1 MAPIF
6 NVCHLSASCAS
17 AELFFKL
24 RKSCSGHSRIS
35 ENVTLKDLLSIYGS
49 RERRSVSC
57 RTSGLLRS
65 RTSGPFDTCNP
76 LWLADFPPAA
86 PWCSPGVSRTDW
98 DCRPELEIVAKNV
111 GKAESESGAES
122 GNHSQRNGKKSK
134 LLGSRGKD
142 VTDASGTINSGT
154 KVSNRREE
162 DYADNFAY
170 KAQGEGW
177 GRSQNLDLGRKVL
190 NRNDATIGRNFKEAE
205 EESSEDIG
213 HLSSIAGR
221 ITDSN
226 IDLEKISSYHVDS
239 IPWLERLKEEELA
252 EAYYSEDLSI
262 ETIYSR
268 DGDWIQP
275 QDAREVDRNV
285 EVEVE
290 VVSWRE
296 RHIKAHICVEAS
308 DQMVWNVLTDY
319 ERLAE
324 FIPNLVRSEVIN
336 SPQPG
341 RVWLLQ
347 QGVQSS
353 MYWHIEARVV
363 LELEELPL
371 KHDGK
376 ELRFSMVDGD
386 FKRYAGR
393 WYLRP
398 GPRPGTT
405 MLFYEVSVIPKL
417 FFPAP
422 FVERIIKA
430 DLPINLS
437 ALAQRAETDPSEWQR
452 VELRPPRRKPKP
464 TPSPLRSF
472 LNKLSSPNFV
482 QRFPLESIK
491 SALQFP
497 SFIERSGVDAIQRTL
512 LNSREDEMS
521 KWGSSSRTSTLDRPC
536 AVDEVHLRRLD
547 DLLEHGGVHRRV
559 VAAITVQSP
568 IKDVWNV
575 LTDYECLSEFIPNLA
590 SSKIV
595 SRESNRVR
603 LVQEGCK
610 CVLYMVLHA
619 RVVLDLWE
627 KPEHEIIFQQVE
639 GDFDSFQG
647 KWTLEALG
655 PQHTL
660 LKYIVDT
667 KMHKHCLLAEAI
679 VEEVIYEDLPAN
691 LCAIR
696 DRVEYL
702 KQEFQNTEATP
713 PQPEVEE
720 HPEKTT
726 EQRPRPVQKASKRL
740 RVAGLQKDFRVLERE
755 LLGFIQ
761 IYGKEGVMPMRSEL
775 RQHRRVD
782 LEKAITRMGGFSAVA
797 SKLKLCQQRRPRG
810 YWDNFQNVRREII
823 QLQKE
828 CGMDPIYMPT
838 RKALNNAGR
847 PDVARALEKWGGANE
862 VARLLG
868 LKVRR
873 VGQRSPRKTRDSA
886 TSDLENDEFTCPKPF
901 KISLPE
907 KPRKWVNMKQKVE
920 FVENLSS

>member
-1 MAPIF
+1 MAPVF
-6 NVCHLSASCAS
+6 NLRHHSACNAS

-24 RKSCSGHSRIS
+24 RKSCSGHCGVAK
-35 ENVTLKDLLSIYGS
+35 NVELSTYVMG
-49 RERRSVSC
+49 RERKSVSC
-57 RTSGLLRS
+57 RSSGLLS
-65 RTSGPFDTCNP
+65 GRTSEQSEAWNFLCHTKH
-76 LWLADFPPAA
+76 PAV
-86 PWCSPGVSRTDW
+86 SVSRTDW
-98 DCRPELEIVAKNV
+98 CRRPELELVAKNLGQV
-111 GKAESESGAES
+111 EPEGTCPSKRSSS
-122 GNHSQRNGKKSK
+122 KVDKKLKQQDKTKSSSKYLNSQDKGF
-134 LLGSRGKD
+134 
-142 VTDASGTINSGT
+142 TDASRASKSST
-154 KVSNRREE
+154 
-162 DYADNFAY
+162 
-170 KAQGEGW
+170 
-177 GRSQNLDLGRKVL
+177 KVL
-190 NRNDATIGRNFKEAE
+190 NKAETGEGCTDSFVYTEKSKKLDLARKALNINNSTLGRVFKDDEDTKDVGYLTSIG
-205 EESSEDIG
+205 
-213 HLSSIAGR
+213 GR
-221 ITDSN
+221 IIDSN
-226 IDLEKISSYHVDS
+226 IDIEKISSYHLDS
-239 IPWLERLKEEELA
+239 IPWLERLKEEEEESL
-252 EAYYSEDLSI
+252 EDNYSEDLRTVCSDS
-262 ETIYSR
+262 ENGFR
-268 DGDWIQP
+268 L
-275 QDAREVDRNV
+275 QDAREVDRIV
-285 EVEVE
+285 DVEVE

-308 DQMVWNVLTDY
+308 DQMVWDVLTDY

-324 FIPNLVRSEVIN
+324 FIPNLIRSEVIN

-371 KHDGK
+371 KPDGK

-386 FKRYAGR
+386 FKRYVGR

-398 GPRPGTT
+398 GPRAGTT

-437 ALAQRAETDPSEWQR
+437 ALAQRAEADPSNWQR
-452 VELRPPRRKPKP
+452 VELPPRRKNKP

-472 LNKLSSPNFV
+472 LNKLSSPNFA
-482 QRFPLESIK
+482 QQFPLESIK
-491 SALQFP
+491 AALQFP
-497 SFIERSGVDAIQRTL
+497 SLIERIGVDAIQRTL
-512 LNSREDEMS
+512 LSSREDEMS
-521 KWGSSSRTSTLDRPC
+521 NWSPRWGSSSKKSTLERPY

-547 DLLEHGGVHRRV
+547 DLLENGGVHRRV
-559 VAAITVQSP
+559 VAAITVHSP
-568 IKDVWNV
+568 IRDVWNV

-619 RVVLDLWE
+619 RVTLDLWE
-627 KPEHEIIFQQVE
+627 KPEQEIIFQQVE

-696 DRVEYL
+696 DRVENL
-702 KQEFQNTEATP
+702 KSETENIQATP
-713 PQPEVEE
+713 PQPEDEE
-720 HPEKTT
+720 QIEKTL
-726 EQRPRPVQKASKRL
+726 ERRPSLVPKGGKRL

-761 IYGKEGVMPMRSEL
+761 KYGKEGVMPMRSEL

-797 SKLKLCQQRRPRG
+797 SQLSLCQQRRPRG
-810 YWDNFQNVRREII
+810 YWDNFQNVRKEII

-828 CGMDPIYMPT
+828 CGMDPNYLPT

-873 VGQRSPRKTRDSA
+873 VRHRIPRKTRDSGS
-886 TSDLENDEFTCPKPF
+886 SDLENDDFICPKPF

-907 KPRKWVNMKQKVE
+907 KPRKWVEMKQKVGS
-920 FVENLSS
+920 VENRSS